1 MNTIWKVIPNYEKYE
16 ASNTGL
22 IRNVRTKCIIT
33 PYTGTKYNRMKE
45 LYVRIYD
52 NNNKKH
58 TFSVAT
64 LVIYAFHPEIK
75 QKEHFDVR
83 YSDKNYLHVALNNLI
98 VFTSDIGFNPIY
110 DKVVDNI
117 IPCNMQKFYFW
128 IEKDTMEAYP
138 YDYINDY
145 TEELKTQYVNDR
157 MEMLKWYMNDMPVTS
172 SSVSVKDIS
181 DLWET
186 ACQNKAEKEFKNKY
200 ILYNI
205 GVITQNKNNP
215 KLSECVF
222 MVFKNEKFN

>member
-1 MNTIWKVIPNYEKYE
+1 MNIIWKVIPNYEKYE

-22 IRNVRTKCIIT
+22 IRNAKTKYIIT
-33 PYTGTKYNRMKE
+33 PYTGTKYNHMKE

-83 YSDKNYLHVALNNLI
+83 YSNKNYLNTALNNLI
-98 VFTSDIGFNPIY
+98 VFTSDIRDDSNCSE
-110 DKVVDNI
+110 VTHDNI
-117 IPCNMQKFYFW
+117 PSNMQKFYFW
-128 IEKDTMEAYP
+128 IEKDTMKAYP
-138 YDYINDY
+138 YNYINDY
-145 TEELKTQYVNDR
+145 IEELKTQYVNDR
-157 MEMLKWYMNDMPVTS
+157 MEMLKWYMNDMSVTS
-172 SSVSVKDIS
+172 SAVSAEDIS
-181 DLWET
+181 KLWET
-186 ACQNKAEKEFKNKY
+186 VCQSKAEKEFRNKY

-205 GVITQNKNNP
+205 GVITSNKDDH

-222 MVFKNEKFN
+222 MVFKNEKSN

>member
-64 LVIYAFHPEIK
+64 LVIYAFHPELK

-83 YSDKNYLHVALNNLI
+83 YSNGNYYNVALNNLV
-98 VFTSDIGFNPIY
+98 VFTSDIGCNPTY
-110 DKVVDNI
+110 DKVGDSI
-117 IPCNMQKFYFW
+117 IHSNKQKFYFW
-128 IEKDTMEAYP
+128 IDKDTMEAYP
-138 YDYINDY
+138 YDYINDCIQA
-145 TEELKTQYVNDR
+145 LKNQYVNDR
-157 MEMLKWYMNDMPVTS
+157 MEMLKWYINKISVTS
-172 SSVSVKDIS
+172 SSVSAKDIS

-186 ACQNKAEKEFKNKY
+186 ECKNKAENEFKSKY

-205 GVITQNKNNP
+205 GVITQNKNDP

>member
-1 MNTIWKVIPNYEKYE
+1 MNIIWKVIPNYEKYE

-22 IRNVRTKCIIT
+22 IRNVKTKHIIT
-33 PYTGTKYNRMKE
+33 PYMGTKYSRIRE

-64 LVIYAFHPEIK
+64 LVIYAFHPELK

-83 YSDKNYLHVALNNLI
+83 YSNGNHYNVALNNLI
-98 VFTSDIGFNPIY
+98 VFSSDIGANSSF
-110 DKVVDNI
+110 DEVAHHS
-117 IPCNMQKFYFW
+117 IPNNKQKFYFW
-128 IEKDTMEAYP
+128 IEKDTMSAYP

-145 TEELKTQYVNDR
+145 IEEIKNQYVNDR
-157 MEMLKWYMNDMPVTS
+157 MEMLRWYMTDVSVTS
-172 SSVSVKDIS
+172 SLVSVKDIS

-186 ACQNKAEKEFKNKY
+186 VCQNKAEDEFRSKY

-205 GVITQNKNNP
+205 GVLTQNKNDP

-222 MVFKNEKFN
+222 MVFRNEKFN

>member
-1 MNTIWKVIPNYEKYE
+1 MNTIWKVIPNYKKYE
-16 ASNTGL
+16 ASNTGI
-22 IRNVRTKCIIT
+22 IRNARTKCIIT
-33 PYTGTKYNRMKE
+33 PYTGTKYNHMKE

-83 YSDKNYLHVALNNLI
+83 YSDKNYLNVALNNLI
-98 VFTSDIGFNPIY
+98 VFTSDIGCNRTY
-110 DKVVDNI
+110 EKVGDSI
-117 IPCNMQKFYFW
+117 IPSNKQKFYFW
-128 IEKDTMEAYP
+128 IDKDTMEAYP

-145 TEELKTQYVNDR
+145 TDELKTQYVNDR
-157 MEMLKWYMNDMPVTS
+157 MEMLKWYINKISVTS
-172 SSVSVKDIS
+172 SSVSAKDIS

-186 ACQNKAEKEFKNKY
+186 ECKNKAEKEFKNKY

-205 GVITQNKNNP
+205 GVITQNKNDP

-222 MVFKNEKFN
+222 MVFKNEKFD

>member
-22 IRNVRTKCIIT
+22 IRNARTKCIIT
-33 PYTGTKYNRMKE
+33 PHTGTKYNCMKE

-64 LVIYAFHPEIK
+64 LVIYAFHPELK

-83 YSDKNYLHVALNNLI
+83 YSNGNYYNVALNNLV

-117 IPCNMQKFYFW
+117 IPSNKQKFYFW

-157 MEMLKWYMNDMPVTS
+157 MEMLKWYVNDIPVTS

-186 ACQNKAEKEFKNKY
+186 VCQDKAEKEFKNKH

>member
-22 IRNVRTKCIIT
+22 IRNARTKCIIT

-64 LVIYAFHPEIK
+64 LVIYAFHPELK

-83 YSDKNYLHVALNNLI
+83 YSNGNYYNVALNNLV
-98 VFTSDIGFNPIY
+98 VFTSDIGFNPTY
-110 DKVVDNI
+110 DKVADNI
-117 IPCNMQKFYFW
+117 IPSNKQKFYFW
-128 IEKDTMEAYP
+128 IEKDTMKAYP

-157 MEMLKWYMNDMPVTS
+157 MEMLKWYVNDIPVTS

-186 ACQNKAEKEFKNKY
+186 VCQDKAEKEFKNKH

-205 GVITQNKNNP
+205 GVITQNKNDP

>member
-22 IRNVRTKCIIT
+22 IRNARTKCIIT
-33 PYTGTKYNRMKE
+33 PYTGTKYNHMKE

-52 NNNKKH
+52 DNNKKH

-64 LVIYAFHPEIK
+64 LVIYAFHPELK

-83 YSDKNYLHVALNNLI
+83 YSDKNHYNVALNNLV
-98 VFTSDIGFNPIY
+98 VFTSDIGFNPTY
-110 DKVVDNI
+110 DKVAYNI
-117 IPCNMQKFYFW
+117 IPSNKQKFYFW
-128 IEKDTMEAYP
+128 IEKDTMKAYP

-157 MEMLKWYMNDMPVTS
+157 MEMLKWYMHDMPVRS
-172 SSVSVKDIS
+172 SSVSAKDIS

-186 ACQNKAEKEFKNKY
+186 
-200 ILYNI
+200 
-205 GVITQNKNNP
+205 V
-215 KLSECVF
+215 
-222 MVFKNEKFN
+222 

>member
-22 IRNVRTKCIIT
+22 IRNAKTKRIIT

-64 LVIYAFHPEIK
+64 LVIYAFHPELK

-83 YSDKNYLHVALNNLI
+83 YSNGNYYNVWLKNLI
-98 VFTSDIGFNPIY
+98 VFTSDIGCNPDY
-110 DKVVDNI
+110 DKVAGNNI
-117 IPCNMQKFYFW
+117 PSSKQKFYFW
-128 IEKDTMEAYP
+128 INKDNMEAYP
-138 YDYINDY
+138 YDYVNDY
-145 TEELKTQYVNDR
+145 TQQLKTQYVNDR
-157 MEMLKWYMNDMPVTS
+157 MEMLKWYVNDMPITS
-172 SSVSVKDIS
+172 SSVSVEDIS
-181 DLWET
+181 EFWKT
-186 ACQNKAEKEFKNKY
+186 VCQNKAEKEFKNKH

-205 GVITQNKNNP
+205 EVITQNKNNP
-215 KLSECVF
+215 KLSEY
-222 MVFKNEKFN
+222 VFKVVKK